1 MLYTILLYYILYFT
15 MLYIFIHTGRIQ
27 AIQLEYSESYQRLIL
42 SLRKIHITK
51 FTNIFNL
58 IITKLIIIVQLLMG
72 EIPEKRVFGQ
82 ENVENRE
89 ILYPYLLITQ
99 AVKNGDLTLFHN
111 IIQKYTN
118 IFKLDKNLTLIN
130 RLSHN
135 VLKTGLRKL
144 SLSYSKIS
152 LADVAGKTYI

>member
-1 MLYTILLYYILYFT
+1 
-15 MLYIFIHTGRIQ
+15 
-27 AIQLEYSESYQRLIL
+27 
-42 SLRKIHITK
+42 
-51 FTNIFNL
+51 
-58 IITKLIIIVQLLMG
+58 MG

-111 IIQKYTN
+111 IIQKYNN

-152 LADVAGKTYI
+152 LADVAGKIYIDVYV